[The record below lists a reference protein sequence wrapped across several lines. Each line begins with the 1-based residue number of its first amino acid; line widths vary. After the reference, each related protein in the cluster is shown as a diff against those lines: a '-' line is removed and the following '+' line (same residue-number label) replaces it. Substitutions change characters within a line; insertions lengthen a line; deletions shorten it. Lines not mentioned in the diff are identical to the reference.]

1 MAEILQV
8 AGNQVYLCY
17 NWKAMDIKVITTNKK
32 AYHDYFIGETVEA
45 GLVLSGTEIK
55 SVRAGAVNM
64 SDAYVRN
71 DKGEMWVENMH
82 IARYDP
88 GSYMS
93 HEPLRKRKLLL
104 HKKEIRNIS
113 SKMAQKGFTLVP
125 TKLYIKD
132 SRAKLEVAL
141 AKGKKLFN
149 KKDDLAKRDTE
160 REMQRSYSHDK
171 F

>member
-1 MAEILQV
+1 
-8 AGNQVYLCY
+8 
-17 NWKAMDIKVITTNKK
+17 MDIKVITTNKK
-32 AYHDYFIGETVEA
+32 AYHDYFIGESVEA

-64 SDAYVRN
+64 SDAYVRH
-71 DKGEMWVENMH
+71 DRGEMWLENMH
-82 IARYDP
+82 IARYEP

-104 HKKEIRNIS
+104 HKREIRNLV

-125 TKLYIKD
+125 VKLYIKE
-132 SRAKLEVAL
+132 SRAKMEVAL
-141 AKGKKLFN
+141 ARGKKLYN
-149 KKDDLAKRDTE
+149 KKDDIMKKDTD
-160 REMQRSYSHDK
+160 REMRRSFSNQE

>member
-1 MAEILQV
+1 MET
-8 AGNQVYLCY
+8 
-17 NWKAMDIKVITTNKK
+17 KDFKVITTNKK
-32 AYHDYFIGETVEA
+32 AYHDYFIGESVEA

-64 SDAYVRN
+64 SDAYVRA

-93 HEPLRKRKLLL
+93 HEPLRKRKLLM
-104 HKKEIRNIS
+104 HKREIRGLV

-125 TKLYIKD
+125 VKLYIKN
-132 SRAKLEVAL
+132 SRAKLEIAL
-141 AKGKKLFN
+141 ARGKKLYD
-149 KKDDLAKRDTE
+149 KKDDIMKRDTE
-160 REMQRSYSHDK
+160 REMRRSYSNQE

>member
-1 MAEILQV
+1 
-8 AGNQVYLCY
+8 
-17 NWKAMDIKVITTNKK
+17 MDIKVITTNKK
-32 AYHDYFIGETVEA
+32 AYHDYFIGETDEA
-45 GLVLSGTEIK
+45 GIVLSGIEIK

-71 DKGEMWVENMH
+71 DKGELWVENMH

-104 HKKEIRNIS
+104 HKKEIRSIT

-141 AKGKKLFN
+141 ARGKKLFN
-149 KKDDLAKRDTE
+149 KKDDLAKKDTE

>member
-1 MAEILQV
+1 ME
-8 AGNQVYLCY
+8 
-17 NWKAMDIKVITTNKK
+17 IKVITTNKK

-45 GLVLSGTEIK
+45 GIVLSGTEIK
-55 SVRAGAVNM
+55 SVRAGAVSM

-88 GSYMS
+88 GSYNS
-93 HEPLRKRKLLL
+93 HEPLRKRKLLM
-104 HKKEIRNIS
+104 HKKEIRS
-113 SKMAQKGFTLVP
+113 LTSKMAQKGFTLVP

-141 AKGKKLFN
+141 ARGKKLFN

>member
-1 MAEILQV
+1 ME
-8 AGNQVYLCY
+8 
-17 NWKAMDIKVITTNKK
+17 KKDFKVITTNKK
-32 AYHDYFIGETVEA
+32 AYHDYFIGESVEA

-55 SVRAGAVNM
+55 SIRAGAVNM
-64 SDAYVRN
+64 SDAYVRT

-93 HEPLRKRKLLL
+93 HEPLRRRKLLL

-113 SKMAQKGFTLVP
+113 AKMKQKGFTLVP
-125 TKLYIKD
+125 VKLYIKD

-141 AKGKKLFN
+141 ARGKKLYD
-149 KKDDLAKRDTE
+149 KKDDLIKKDTE
-160 REMQRSYSHDK
+160 REMRRDYRNQN